1 MTLFVGNLRL
11 GPPASTPPMPTPSPA
26 GSPPAPDLARPA
38 RRARMW
44 RALLALAAVVAGA
57 LPLSTSVPASAS
69 GGRPSGPL
77 VPSSGFYVGAY
88 TKHPDGYGID
98 KQKQAIKDLEA
109 RLGRRLHIDHQFYA
123 WEDDF
128 PTWREPWDLHND
140 RIPMIS
146 WNGTNT
152 DSIAAGAYDGL
163 ILERA
168 EGVRDLGQPVFLRW
182 FWEMDGTRHRDWA
195 ISPQSYVNAW
205 RRIHDLFAA
214 RDATNAVWVWCP
226 NASAFDDDA
235 MSYYPGDAYVDWV
248 CADGYNF
255 APNRPNDRWRSFAEI
270 FEHFYAAGMRLRKP
284 MMIGETG
291 VLERGPDEKAQ
302 WFHEAHDAIAARFPA
317 IAALVYFNADSTEKG
332 IYYQWSVDT
341 SPSAFEGFRYLF
353 SGPAPTP
360 PAGPAL
366 RAPTPPGAPD
376 PVVSTP
382 RPAQAPAAPR
392 AVRPKPP
399 GSTTTPAPSSLAGT
413 QTQAAARPDAVP
425 KVPSARM
432 TWVLQLLRQL
442 EY

>member
-1 MTLFVGNLRL
+1 MSLD
-11 GPPASTPPMPTPSPA
+11 ASSDSSPA
-26 GSPPAPDLARPA
+26 GGRTRPA
-38 RRARMW
+38 RRRRLW
-44 RALLALAAVVAGA
+44 RVLLALAAIGAGA
-57 LPLSTSVPASAS
+57 LPISGPAPASAS
-69 GGRPSGPL
+69 GGRPRGPL

-98 KQKQAIKDLEA
+98 KQKQAIKHLEA

-128 PTWREPWDLHND
+128 PTWREPWDLEHD

-152 DSIAAGAYDGL
+152 DKIAAGAYDGL

-168 EGVRDLGQPVFLRW
+168 KGVRDLGRPVFLRW
-182 FWEMDGTRHRDWA
+182 FWEMDGTRHQDWT
-195 ISPQSYVNAW
+195 ISPPSYVSAW
-205 RRIHDLFAA
+205 RRIHELFAA
-214 RDATNAVWVWCP
+214 AKATNAVWVWCP

-235 MSYYPGDAYVDWV
+235 LSYYPGDAYVDWV

-270 FEHFYAAGMRLRKP
+270 FEHFYAAGLKLRKP

-291 VLERGPDEKAQ
+291 VLERDPGEKAQ
-302 WFHEAHDAIAARFPA
+302 WFHDAHDTIATRFPA

-353 SGPAPTP
+353 TGPAPIP
-360 PAGPAL
+360 PAPSAEAEAPA
-366 RAPTPPGAPD
+366 PPDLVVSAPD
-376 PVVSTP
+376 PV
-382 RPAQAPAAPR
+382 PAPAPR
-392 AVRPKPP
+392 ARPKP
-399 GSTTTPAPSSLAGT
+399 SAAAPAPALPVGVEK
-413 QTQAAARPDAVP
+413 AAPPRTAPRA
-425 KVPSARM
+425 PSVRLR
-432 TWVLQLLRQL
+432 WVLELLRQL